1 MSSLFEAGITL
12 VCIVILHNW
21 FKEEILG
28 TITALWYSS
37 YYLQEVVQQSIYNS
51 LNESTRDQDIID
63 VIKYEGY
70 ALFGLYL
77 IFAAICWLVFWH
89 HPSHIGIKIRSS

>member
-37 YYLQEVVQQSIYNS
+37 YYLQEIVQQSIYDS
-51 LNESTRDQDIID
+51 LD
-63 VIKYEGY
+63 
-70 ALFGLYL
+70 
-77 IFAAICWLVFWH
+77 
-89 HPSHIGIKIRSS
+89 

>member
-37 YYLQEVVQQSIYNS
+37 YYLQEIVQQSIYDS
-51 LNESTRDQDIID
+51 LDKDKDTRDD
-63 VIKYEGY
+63 
-70 ALFGLYL
+70 
-77 IFAAICWLVFWH
+77 
-89 HPSHIGIKIRSS
+89 

>member
-1 MSSLFEAGITL
+1 MSSLFESGITL

-28 TITALWYSS
+28 TVTALWYSS

-51 LNESTRDQDIID
+51 LDKDTRDQDIIN
-63 VIKYEGY
+63 VIKYWSKTANLISPVFFLSGCPMISS
-70 ALFGLYL
+70 FGQ
-77 IFAAICWLVFWH
+77 AQTSMEH
-89 HPSHIGIKIRSS
+89 G